1 MILNS
6 QIGEHELF
14 TLQGGGGG
22 GSMGPVKKIF
32 VGGIAHGTTE
42 DDIKAHF
49 MQFGSVS
56 FFVCSLKFAVTIYA
70 LCFEVGYVYLLH
82 ILCAII

>member
-56 FFVCSLKFAVTIYA
+56 FCLFSEVCCRNVCSVF
-70 LCFEVGYVYLLH
+70 
-82 ILCAII
+82 

>member
-1 MILNS
+1 
-6 QIGEHELF
+6 
-14 TLQGGGGG
+14 
-22 GSMGPVKKIF
+22 MGPVKKIF

-56 FFVCSLKFAVTIYA
+56 FLFVL
-70 LCFEVGYVYLLH
+70 
-82 ILCAII
+82 